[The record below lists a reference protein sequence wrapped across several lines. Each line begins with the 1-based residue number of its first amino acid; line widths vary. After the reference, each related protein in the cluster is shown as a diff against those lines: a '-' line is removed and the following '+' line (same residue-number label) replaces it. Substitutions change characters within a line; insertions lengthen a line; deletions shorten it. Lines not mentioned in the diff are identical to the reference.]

1 MYIGH
6 KDMDWETA
14 KKAIDFLKLHSDKAE
29 ETHIGFYG
37 GEPLMNF
44 PLIKQA
50 AEYALDVFNGKMT
63 FAMTTNATLVSDEIA
78 DFLMRHDFNIIVS
91 LDGPEELHDANR
103 IMVDGKGSYTKTVQG
118 IKKLLEAEK
127 RWKKESKISFNISV
141 VIVMASLFMVMQT
154 TIWHRSLGRL
164 SIKR

>member
-1 MYIGH
+1 
-6 KDMDWETA
+6 
-14 KKAIDFLKLHSDKAE
+14 
-29 ETHIGFYG
+29 
-37 GEPLMNF
+37 MNF

-127 RWKKESKISFNISV
+127 RWKRNLK
-141 VIVMASLFMVMQT
+141 
-154 TIWHRSLGRL
+154 
-164 SIKR
+164 